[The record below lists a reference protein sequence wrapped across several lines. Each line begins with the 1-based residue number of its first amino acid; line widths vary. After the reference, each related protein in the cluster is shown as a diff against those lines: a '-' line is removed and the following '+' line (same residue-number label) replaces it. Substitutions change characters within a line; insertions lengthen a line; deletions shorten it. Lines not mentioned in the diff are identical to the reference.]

1 VQLRLFAPILP
12 FVTEEVWSW
21 WQDGSVHT
29 TDWPA
34 LEELPDEGDPAVLA
48 LAGQVLSAMR
58 KVKSD
63 NKVSMRARL
72 AHTVVKAPQEQIDV
86 IRAAV
91 PDLAAA
97 GGLDTAMRLETA
109 STFEVIADL
118 AG

>member
-1 VQLRLFAPILP
+1 MQLRLFAPILP

-21 WQDGSVHT
+21 WQDSVHT

-34 LEELPDEGDPAVLA
+34 LEELPDEGDPVVLA
-48 LAGQVLSAMR
+48 WRQVLSAMR

-63 NKVSMRARL
+63 NKVRMRL
-72 AHTVVKAPQEQIDV
+72 AHTVVKAPQDQIDV

-97 GGLDTAMRLETA
+97 GGL
-109 STFEVIADL
+109 
-118 AG
+118 G